1 MENETV
7 VSEINYLLEH
17 LEQLL
22 AAARRL
28 PWGHSVLIDAEQVR
42 TIIDQVRHALPES
55 MRQAEWV
62 LRERDRIL
70 EEAGHNA
77 DQVMNDALERV
88 HALAL
93 DSQVVKEAQIRAEA
107 IIEEAEKRAQE
118 IHRGAISYA
127 DEVLAGLD
135 DQIAKLQMSVRQDRQ
150 SLRPRSSA

>member
-1 MENETV
+1 MENEKV
-7 VSEINYLLEH
+7 VSEISYLLEH

-22 AAARRL
+22 ASARRL
-28 PWGHSVLIDAEQVR
+28 PWGRQVLIDADQVR
-42 TIIDQVRHALPES
+42 TIVDQVRHALPES

-62 LRERDRIL
+62 IRERDRIL

-77 DQVMNDALERV
+77 DQIMNDAVERV

-93 DSQVVKEAQIRAEA
+93 DSQVVKEAQTRAQE
-107 IIEEAEKRAQE
+107 IVEEAEKRAQE

-150 SLRPRSSA
+150 SLQPRSSA